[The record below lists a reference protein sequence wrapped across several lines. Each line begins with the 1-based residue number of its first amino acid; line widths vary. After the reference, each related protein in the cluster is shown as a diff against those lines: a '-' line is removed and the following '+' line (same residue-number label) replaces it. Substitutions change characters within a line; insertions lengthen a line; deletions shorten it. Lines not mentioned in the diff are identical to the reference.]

1 MSDCIFCKIANGEI
15 PTTTV
20 YENDLVRAF
29 RDTDPQAP
37 THVLVVP
44 KRHIQSVNQ
53 LTQEDG
59 ELMLA
64 MLDAIHNVVKSEG
77 IEAGYRLVAN
87 TGEQGGQSVP
97 HLTAV
102 RRSRARRTRYEMA
115 SRLIVCFRGIHHQ
128 GAACA
133 LEARLPANPG
143 RGGALA
149 ALFPHFPR

>member
-97 HLTAV
+97 HLHV
-102 RRSRARRTRYEMA
+102 HV
-115 SRLIVCFRGIHHQ
+115 LG
-128 GAACA
+128 
-133 LEARLPANPG
+133 G
-143 RGGALA
+143 RDMKWPSG
-149 ALFPHFPR
+149 

>member
-15 PTTTV
+15 PTNTV
-20 YENDLVRAF
+20 YENELVRAF
-29 RDTDPQAP
+29 RDADPQAP

-59 ELMLA
+59 ALMLA
-64 MLDAIHNVVKSEG
+64 MLEAIHAVVKSEG

-97 HLTAV
+97 HLHV
-102 RRSRARRTRYEMA
+102 HVLGGRDMKW
-115 SRLIVCFRGIHHQ
+115 
-128 GAACA
+128 
-133 LEARLPANPG
+133 PPG
-143 RGGALA
+143 
-149 ALFPHFPR
+149 

>member
-64 MLDAIHNVVKSEG
+64 MLDAIHATVLE
-77 IEAGYRLVAN
+77 L
-87 TGEQGGQSVP
+87 
-97 HLTAV
+97 
-102 RRSRARRTRYEMA
+102 ARD
-115 SRLIVCFRGIHHQ
+115 V
-128 GAACA
+128 
-133 LEARLPANPG
+133 ARLGKAFEG
-143 RGGALA
+143 LLKRYFG
-149 ALFPHFPR
+149 

>member
-53 LTQEDG
+53 LTQED
-59 ELMLA
+59 
-64 MLDAIHNVVKSEG
+64 
-77 IEAGYRLVAN
+77 RLVAN

-97 HLTAV
+97 HLHV
-102 RRSRARRTRYEMA
+102 HVLGGRDMKW
-115 SRLIVCFRGIHHQ
+115 
-128 GAACA
+128 
-133 LEARLPANPG
+133 PPG
-143 RGGALA
+143 
-149 ALFPHFPR
+149 

>member
-44 KRHIQSVNQ
+44 KRHIQSV
-53 LTQEDG
+53 TQEDG

-97 HLTAV
+97 HLHV
-102 RRSRARRTRYEMA
+102 HVLGGRDMKW
-115 SRLIVCFRGIHHQ
+115 
-128 GAACA
+128 
-133 LEARLPANPG
+133 PPG
-143 RGGALA
+143 
-149 ALFPHFPR
+149 

>member
-37 THVLVVP
+37 THV
-44 KRHIQSVNQ
+44 
-53 LTQEDG
+53 
-59 ELMLA
+59 
-64 MLDAIHNVVKSEG
+64 VKSEG

-97 HLTAV
+97 HLHV
-102 RRSRARRTRYEMA
+102 HVLGGRDMKW
-115 SRLIVCFRGIHHQ
+115 
-128 GAACA
+128 
-133 LEARLPANPG
+133 PPG
-143 RGGALA
+143 
-149 ALFPHFPR
+149 

>member
-44 KRHIQSVNQ
+44 KRHVQSVSQ

-59 ELMLA
+59 ALMLA
-64 MLDAIHNVVKSEG
+64 LLDAVQAVVKSEG
-77 IEAGYRLVAN
+77 LEEGGYRLVAN

-97 HLTAV
+97 HLH
-102 RRSRARRTRYEMA
+102 
-115 SRLIVCFRGIHHQ
+115 IHVL
-128 GAACA
+128 GG
-133 LEARLPANPG
+133 RDMKWPPG
-143 RGGALA
+143 
-149 ALFPHFPR
+149 